1 MRILDRYAAAVRS
14 SCLTVDER
22 TVMSDTDVLGAMG
35 LAGRDLERGHDSA
48 GNPIKPAPLAVALE
62 RLFAGDNR
70 ASMVIVQLLSDMAW
84 QRARTMDVKLNRLGA
99 ADMAKACLAWHRD
112 GVCKACGGHGTLLIR
127 GTKTLGDQKCKKCE
141 GAGRIP
147 FEAEFDDPKQRSLAG
162 WLVAEMQR
170 AQSRAGPRAMDLLA
184 PRREG

>member
-1 MRILDRYAAAVRS
+1 MRILDRYATAVRS

-22 TVMSDTDVLGAMG
+22 TTYSDTDVLGAMG
-35 LAGRDLERGHDSA
+35 LAGRNLERGHDSQ

-62 RLFAGDNR
+62 RLFAGDNH

-84 QRARTMDVKLNRLGA
+84 QRARTMKVKLNRMGA

-112 GVCKACGGHGTLLIR
+112 GVCKACGGHGTLVIP
-127 GTKTLGDQKCKKCE
+127 GSTTLGAQQCKPCKGE
-141 GAGRIP
+141 GRVP
-147 FEAEFDDPKQRSLAG
+147 FERQFAHELRDLAA

-170 AQSRAGPRAMDLLA
+170 DQSRAGPAAMALLA
-184 PRREG
+184 PRLNL